1 METLEEVIEY
11 IDPQSFS
18 ADPIKARSISRLFKQ
33 KGFNT
38 QVVNALSVIA
48 NELLS
53 RDSKTS
59 ANFDVVYSDQHTRN
73 LRLDHIEKAVH
84 KADQKIGAI
93 SSNLRAQDLRLEQL
107 REELISKEERIFK
120 ILREL
125 DHNTKKLEEKNR
137 EAQLISESSIKLI
150 NQLQK
155 QAEDAN
161 IERAAL
167 DKKHRDLIKK
177 VGGKAEASAKAAS
190 ERIAELDEK
199 QEALRTEHG
208 ALIEDANIER
218 AALDKKHRDL
228 IRKVGGKA
236 EASAKAASE
245 RIADLDGKQSKHDR
259 NIGEVAK
266 RISTT
271 DKQYKSTTRK
281 LANLE
286 NDISHQK
293 ANIQGSE
300 NWRIQAQKTVS
311 LLETRISDNTQR
323 LQSNFNAIYALVK
336 SSFIEKENTLSSI
349 KLNMNQLLQE
359 LETLNTKRSKASEP
373 LLNTEDYLAF
383 ENIYR
388 GSEEAIKQRLSF
400 YRKPIEECMKAFDP
414 NNCLI
419 ADLGCGRGEWLSLLK
434 SWGYQNVIGIDH
446 NESMY
451 RACLTEGYT
460 TIQTDLFD
468 YLSKQK
474 PSSHQLISAFHLVEH
489 LNNNELNELAKELLR
504 VLKPGGYFLFE
515 TPNSANV
522 AVGSSTFYL
531 DPTHEKPLPFE
542 LSKFFFQRRGFQVDQ
557 SFFLNGFGIEFDLG
571 KSSKRAKM
579 GAFFERWFGIGLDY
593 SILIRKPLK

>member
-1 METLEEVIEY
+1 
-11 IDPQSFS
+11 
-18 ADPIKARSISRLFKQ
+18 
-33 KGFNT
+33 
-38 QVVNALSVIA
+38 
-48 NELLS
+48 
-53 RDSKTS
+53 
-59 ANFDVVYSDQHTRN
+59 
-73 LRLDHIEKAVH
+73 
-84 KADQKIGAI
+84 
-93 SSNLRAQDLRLEQL
+93 
-107 REELISKEERIFK
+107 
-120 ILREL
+120 
-125 DHNTKKLEEKNR
+125 
-137 EAQLISESSIKLI
+137 
-150 NQLQK
+150 
-155 QAEDAN
+155 
-161 IERAAL
+161 
-167 DKKHRDLIKK
+167 
-177 VGGKAEASAKAAS
+177 
-190 ERIAELDEK
+190 
-199 QEALRTEHG
+199 
-208 ALIEDANIER
+208 
-218 AALDKKHRDL
+218 
-228 IRKVGGKA
+228 
-236 EASAKAASE
+236 
-245 RIADLDGKQSKHDR
+245 
-259 NIGEVAK
+259 
-266 RISTT
+266 
-271 DKQYKSTTRK
+271 
-281 LANLE
+281 
-286 NDISHQK
+286 
-293 ANIQGSE
+293 
-300 NWRIQAQKTVS
+300 
-311 LLETRISDNTQR
+311 
-323 LQSNFNAIYALVK
+323 
-336 SSFIEKENTLSSI
+336 
-349 KLNMNQLLQE
+349 MNQLLQE